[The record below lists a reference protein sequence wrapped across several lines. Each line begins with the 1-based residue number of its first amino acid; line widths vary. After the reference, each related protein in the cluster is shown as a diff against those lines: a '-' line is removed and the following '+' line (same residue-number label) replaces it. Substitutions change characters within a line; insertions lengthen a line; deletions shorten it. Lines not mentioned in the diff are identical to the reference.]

1 MSAVRGNPGKGSA
14 RRSELERV
22 PGRRVV
28 GRPGWTKTEFR
39 FGN

>member
-14 RRSELERV
+14 RSELERV